1 MRLKYNSPV
10 ILTFALLSTAV
21 LVVTRY
27 LFPVQ
32 DLNNSWFTAP
42 AHFDFHNLLDYP
54 RMFTHIIGHADINH
68 LLGNFTFILLL
79 GPIIEEKY
87 GSGRLLV
94 MILLTAVV
102 TGLGNAFLFKTGLLG
117 ASGIVFML
125 IIISSF
131 TNIKDKEVPI
141 TFLLIA
147 AIFLGKEFVHAFQ
160 QNNISEF
167 AHIIGGLCGG
177 LYGVSLAKGSE
188 E

>member
-1 MRLKYNSPV
+1 MRLKYNSPI
-10 ILTFALLSTAV
+10 ILTFALLSTIV
-21 LVVTRY
+21 LLLTKY
-27 LFPVQ
+27 IWP
-32 DLNNSWFTAP
+32 DLTSAWFTAP
-42 AHFDFHNLLDYP
+42 AQFDFGNILSYP
-54 RMFTHIIGHADINH
+54 RMFSHVIGHADVNH

-87 GSGRLLV
+87 GSGRLFG
-94 MILLTAVV
+94 MILLTALI

-131 TNIKDKEVPI
+131 TNIKDKELPI

-147 AIFLGKEFVHAFQ
+147 AIFLGKEVVQAFQ
-160 QNNISEF
+160 DNNISEF

-177 LYGVSLAKGSE
+177 LYGVVMAKAFE
-188 E
+188 EE

>member
-1 MRLKYNSPV
+1 MRLKYNSPI
-10 ILTFALLSTAV
+10 ILSFALISTIV
-21 LVVTRY
+21 LLVSKY
-27 LFPVQ
+27 LMP
-32 DLNNSWFTAP
+32 DLTSSWFTAP
-42 AHFDFHNLLDYP
+42 AQFSFNNFMDYP
-54 RMFTHIIGHADINH
+54 RMFSHVIGHADVNH

-87 GSGRLLV
+87 GSGRLLA
-94 MILLTAVV
+94 MILLTALV

-131 TNIKDKEVPI
+131 TNIKDKEIPI
-141 TFLLIA
+141 TFLLIVG
-147 AIFLGKEFVHAFQ
+147 IFLSKEVVHAFQ
-160 QNNISEF
+160 ENNISEF

-177 LYGVSLAKGSE
+177 LYGVALAKGGE